1 MNILAITPFTGSEK
15 LVSMTEDCIE
25 GLMQSEVPPGVHVR
39 VVAVNNAAARSID
52 TKKLDGL
59 VHQYSCASAW
69 DPVEQLNDIQNYGFG
84 VGVNRGIDLAMHG
97 ERWDF
102 DHVLVFNNDLQF
114 PQRDWLVKLLEE
126 VQAPYVLS
134 PRTDI
139 TATPE
144 ARQPHQEDIPV
155 QRLAQ
160 VSAFCWL
167 VPTRVIHAIDTRWG
181 FPLFSPEF
189 SNYGSDDA
197 TAAILRH
204 IYGGTPFKVVHRSWV
219 RHLKAQTA
227 NELHVKAGTPE
238 LLKQLQHWKRAHKL
252 K

>member
-1 MNILAITPFTGSEK
+1 MNILAITPFTGSEA

-25 GLMQSEVPPGVHVR
+25 GLMQCDVPPGVHVR
-39 VVAVNNAAARSID
+39 VLAVNNAASRPID
-52 TKKLDGL
+52 VEKLTKL
-59 VHQYSCASAW
+59 VCQQPCAAAW
-69 DPVEQLNDIQNYGFG
+69 DPIEQLIDTANHGFG
-84 VGVNRGIDLAMHG
+84 VGVNRGIDLALIS
-97 ERWDF
+97 ERWPV

-114 PQRDWLVKLLEE
+114 PQRDWLVKLLED
-126 VQAPYVLS
+126 VDPPYVLS

-144 ARQPHQEDIPV
+144 ARQPHQAELPA
-155 QRLAQ
+155 QRVGQ

-167 VPTRVIHAIDTRWG
+167 VPMRVIKAIEPRWG
-181 FPLFSPEF
+181 WPLFPPQF

-204 IYGGTPFKVVHRSWV
+204 IYDATPFKVVHRSWV

-227 NELHVKAGTPE
+227 NELKIKAGTVE
-238 LLKQLQHWKRAHKL
+238 LLTELKNWKRAHKL